1 MGEMCLKWFE
11 VIIGCE
17 AETCT
22 VKSFVKADVMQGGA
36 VLQSQLHVQR

>member
-17 AETCT
+17 AEMCT
-22 VKSFVKADVMQGGA
+22 VKSFVKADVMQRA
-36 VLQSQLHVQR
+36 ILQSQLHVQR